1 MQISFDTNPL
11 VVKHSNKM
19 KIKSSKT
26 NTIVTKNN
34 IFVGNTFNLTML
46 NNKYIVATT
55 SKIEKIIPNILPATF
70 CFLFF
75 FIFRI
80 SSHLHILLHLLNF
93 YKKLVKLIF
102 YSILFNTDPKTK
114 VPALFNRSIDSF
126 ATFLSVS
133 FMDNT
138 RIVPST
144 RCVIGIAS

>member
-55 SKIEKIIPNILPATF
+55 SKIEKIGRA
-70 CFLFF
+70 
-75 FIFRI
+75 
-80 SSHLHILLHLLNF
+80 H
-93 YKKLVKLIF
+93 V
-102 YSILFNTDPKTK
+102 
-114 VPALFNRSIDSF
+114 
-126 ATFLSVS
+126 
-133 FMDNT
+133 
-138 RIVPST
+138 
-144 RCVIGIAS
+144 